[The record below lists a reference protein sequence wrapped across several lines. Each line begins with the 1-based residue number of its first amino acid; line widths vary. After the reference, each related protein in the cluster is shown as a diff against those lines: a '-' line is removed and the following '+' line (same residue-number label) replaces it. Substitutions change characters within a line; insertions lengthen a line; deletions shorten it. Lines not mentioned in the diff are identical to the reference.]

1 MVVMSQTEYNTIEEQ
16 SFEELRAET
25 PETQIRLKTLEVETD
40 DCLIDFENFGQDVER
55 KEVVEYDVGNNT
67 YLLEMEVNQ
76 VNGED
81 VYIYR
86 AKLDDNVLEVRKET
100 SEGLSQSTHAYDELL
115 SYLQTVKLVRRVP
128 GVTRSR
134 NFRDLCRG

>member
-1 MVVMSQTEYNTIEEQ
+1 M
-16 SFEELRAET
+16 
-25 PETQIRLKTLEVETD
+25 
-40 DCLIDFENFGQDVER
+40 DFENFGQNVER

-81 VYIYR
+81 VYIDR
-86 AKLDDNVLEVRKET
+86 TKLDDNVLEVQKET

-128 GVTRSR
+128 GVKWSR
-134 NFRDLCRG
+134 NSRNLCRG